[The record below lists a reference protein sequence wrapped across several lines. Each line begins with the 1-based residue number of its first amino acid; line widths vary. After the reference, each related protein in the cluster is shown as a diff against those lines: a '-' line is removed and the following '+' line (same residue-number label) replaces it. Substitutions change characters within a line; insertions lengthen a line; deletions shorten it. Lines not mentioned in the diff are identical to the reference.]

1 MLFGANMR
9 EFDVK
14 LLTAAVRRMAYESCI
29 ILPLDIH
36 AQLKLARAGEDG
48 ITARS
53 ILDDLLENAALAQEK
68 SVPICQDTGM
78 VQIHL
83 RIGREVHF
91 QGDPYAAIQ
100 EGVRQAYTENYLRKS
115 IVADPL
121 RRINTGDNTPAMIY
135 TELIPG
141 DQVQVSLS
149 VKGFGSENMSRLAML
164 RPADGVEG
172 VIEFVLRTVRDAGPN
187 PCPPIVVGVGIGG
200 NFDKVAYL
208 AKLALLRP
216 LAHRHPDP
224 YYAEL
229 EIEMLR
235 QINELGLGPMGLGGR
250 STALGVAIETL
261 PTHIAGLPVAVNIS
275 CHATR
280 HLEEVL

>member
-1 MLFGANMR
+1 MR

-14 LLTAAVRRMAYESCI
+14 LLTAAVRRMAYASCI
-29 ILPLDIH
+29 ILPSDIH
-36 AQLKLARAGEDG
+36 ARLELARAGEDG
-48 ITARS
+48 STARS

-68 SVPICQDTGM
+68 SIPICQDTGM
-78 VQIHL
+78 VQVHL

-100 EGVRQAYTENYLRKS
+100 EGVGQAYTENYLRKS

-216 LAHRHPDP
+216 LAQRHPDP

-229 EIEMLR
+229 EIEILR

-280 HLEEVL
+280 HMEEVL

>member
-1 MLFGANMR
+1 
-9 EFDVK
+9 
-14 LLTAAVRRMAYESCI
+14 
-29 ILPLDIH
+29 
-36 AQLKLARAGEDG
+36 
-48 ITARS
+48 
-53 ILDDLLENAALAQEK
+53 
-68 SVPICQDTGM
+68 
-78 VQIHL
+78 
-83 RIGREVHF
+83 
-91 QGDPYAAIQ
+91 
-100 EGVRQAYTENYLRKS
+100 
-115 IVADPL
+115 
-121 RRINTGDNTPAMIY
+121 
-135 TELIPG
+135 
-141 DQVQVSLS
+141 
-149 VKGFGSENMSRLAML
+149 
-164 RPADGVEG
+164 
-172 VIEFVLRTVRDAGPN
+172 
-187 PCPPIVVGVGIGG
+187 
-200 NFDKVAYL
+200 AYL

>member
-1 MLFGANMR
+1 MR
-9 EFDVK
+9 EFDVE

-29 ILPLDIH
+29 VLPSDIRK
-36 AQLKLARAGEDG
+36 QLELARAGEDG

-53 ILDDLLENAALAQEK
+53 ILNDLLENATLAQEK
-68 SVPICQDTGM
+68 SIPICQDTGM
-78 VQIHL
+78 VQVHL

-91 QGDPYAAIQ
+91 PGDPYAAIQ

-135 TELIPG
+135 TELVPG
-141 DQVQVSLS
+141 DRVQVSLS

-172 VIEFVLRTVRDAGPN
+172 VIEFVLQTVREAGPN

-216 LAHRHPDP
+216 LAQRHSDP

-229 EIEMLR
+229 EIEILR

-280 HLEEVL
+280 HREEVL